1 MDTKVDGQKPDEK
14 QNICIVSGYPP
25 KASTYQ

>member
-1 MDTKVDGQKPDEK
+1 MDAKGDGQKPDEK

-25 KASTYQ
+25 KTSAYQ